1 VDERESLLE
10 AIMPL
15 PVWDSHTHLQ
25 GAALPA
31 ASFWDIGHYF
41 WYLQQLVAAG
51 YPADHRSLGED
62 ERCAA
67 YARAYAATRNTSMHW
82 TVARI
87 LDDLYGVRITD
98 AASVRAADAAI
109 RAAGAAPGWAQRV
122 CARGALRRIVVN
134 EPEDAAFEGV
144 PDTACLVPRVETQI
158 RDWIARLA
166 AGEDAAGV
174 RAAIAT
180 ALAAYAAAGCGG
192 VMTSLEAFGP
202 SEGLRRLRTLRSAR
216 DERDERDEPEP
227 PGADPAARAAFVCH
241 ALCAAAEAHGL
252 FLQLLIG
259 IEPVFGPGTGPASG
273 AGRWR
278 SPVNDPQRLLS
289 LHSLFRDYRCQFE
302 LVLGSS
308 IDNLDAARAVTLFPN
323 VSVGGLWWYNFRAS
337 TYRETMQY
345 RLEGL
350 PPARAVLIAS
360 DARCI
365 EWAYGKV
372 VLVKHLL
379 AEFLQGEIARG
390 WISREDALWVA
401 REWLY
406 GAAAARY
413 VRNKNRE
420 L

>member
-1 VDERESLLE
+1 VDDRESLLD
-10 AIMPL
+10 AITPL
-15 PVWDSHTHLQ
+15 PVWDSHTHLR

-51 YPADHRSLGED
+51 YPADHRSLSED

-109 RAAGAAPGWAQRV
+109 RAAGAAPDWAQRV

-134 EPEDAAFEGV
+134 EPEDADFAGA
-144 PDTACLVPRVETQI
+144 PDLACLVPRVETQI

-166 AGEDAAGV
+166 AGGDAAEV
-174 RAAIAT
+174 RAAIST

-202 SEGLRRLRTLRSAR
+202 SEGLRRLRSLRSA
-216 DERDERDEPEP
+216 RDEPEP

-252 FLQLLIG
+252 FLQLLVG
-259 IEPVFGPGTGPASG
+259 IEPVFGQGSG

-323 VSVGGLWWYNFRAS
+323 VSVGGMWWYNFRAS

-350 PPARAVLIAS
+350 PPAKSVLIAS

-379 AEFLQGEIARG
+379 AGFLNEEIARG
-390 WISREDALWVA
+390 WIDREDALWVA

-406 GAAAARY
+406 GAAATRY
-413 VRNKNRE
+413 R
-420 L
+420 

>member
-1 VDERESLLE
+1 
-10 AIMPL
+10 MPL

-67 YARAYAATRNTSMHW
+67 YARAYAATRNTTMHW

-109 RAAGAAPGWAQRV
+109 RAAGAGPDWAQRV
-122 CARGALRRIVVN
+122 CERGALRRIVVN
-134 EPEDAAFEGV
+134 EPEDATFAGV

-166 AGEDAAGV
+166 AGDDAAGV

-202 SEGLRRLRTLRSAR
+202 SAGLRRLRTLRSAR
-216 DERDERDEPEP
+216 DEHEP
-227 PGADPAARAAFVCH
+227 PGADPDARAAFVCH
-241 ALCAAAEAHGL
+241 ALCAGRRGARPLPSAPGRNRARVRPRRAA
-252 FLQLLIG
+252 
-259 IEPVFGPGTGPASG
+259 PAAG
-273 AGRWR
+273 ARPSTTR
-278 SPVNDPQRLLS
+278 SACSP
-289 LHSLFRDYRCQFE
+289 CTA
-302 LVLGSS
+302 SS
-308 IDNLDAARAVTLFPN
+308 ATTAASSSWCWA
-323 VSVGGLWWYNFRAS
+323 RAS
-337 TYRETMQY
+337 TTWT
-345 RLEGL
+345 
-350 PPARAVLIAS
+350 PPGR
-360 DARCI
+360 
-365 EWAYGKV
+365 
-372 VLVKHLL
+372 
-379 AEFLQGEIARG
+379 
-390 WISREDALWVA
+390 
-401 REWLY
+401 
-406 GAAAARY
+406 
-413 VRNKNRE
+413 
-420 L
+420 